1 MRGIGS
7 EHDYSRSEGVA
18 MLPFLSS
25 SVVAIEALSRPVSVA
40 DTEGSERS
48 ELIFFL
54 IVSVGSTK
62 PDTKRYSQFSTVV
75 RTQALHLYGP
85 GFES

>member
-1 MRGIGS
+1 MTTAEVKGGHAS
-7 EHDYSRSEGVA
+7 
-18 MLPFLSS
+18 FLSS
-25 SVVAIEALSRPVSVA
+25 SVAATEALSRPVSVA
-40 DTEGSERS
+40 DAEGSEGSEGS

-62 PDTKRYSQFSTVV
+62 PDTKRYSQVSTVV

>member
-1 MRGIGS
+1 
-7 EHDYSRSEGVA
+7 

-25 SVVAIEALSRPVSVA
+25 SIVATEALSKPVSFA
-40 DTEGSERS
+40 DTEGSEGR
-48 ELIFFL
+48 ELILFL

-75 RTQALHLYGP
+75 RT
-85 GFES
+85 